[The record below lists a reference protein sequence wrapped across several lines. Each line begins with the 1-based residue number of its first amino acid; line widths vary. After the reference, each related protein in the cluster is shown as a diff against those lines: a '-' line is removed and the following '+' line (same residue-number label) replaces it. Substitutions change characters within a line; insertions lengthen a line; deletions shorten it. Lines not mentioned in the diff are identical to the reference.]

1 MIAICMCVLAFLA
14 CLLAGRRSLG
24 LGLILLFTFG
34 YFYGIVRANLLTTF
48 SHFIFDA
55 GVIGLYCSQSWL
67 SSGSVERNRLAL
79 ITGWMVVLIGWPMLL
94 VLLPFQTL
102 LVSLVGLRGN
112 TFFIPLLVLGA
123 RLRTKDLLLLSYG
136 LAALNLGAVGFGALE
151 YFTTV
156 TRFYPVSPVTALIY
170 GSNDVAGGFMRIPA
184 IFANAHTYGG
194 AMACSIPYLLGTW
207 SQPQKKIL
215 RMLAAAGIGAAF
227 IGILLSA
234 TRTHFV
240 VGVVII
246 AVMLFTTRMKTSA
259 WVGLVLLVGL
269 VGWMAATNPRFQRYK
284 SLSDTDYVNDRI
296 AGSLNRS
303 FFEILTEYPLGN
315 GLGGGGTSIPYFLEG
330 QVKNPIGLEDEYA
343 RILCE
348 QGIIGLL
355 LWICFLGW
363 FFFRL
368 PVAFAKGRWSNS
380 RRGAW
385 CYAAICMLTAFAG
398 VGLLTAIPQS
408 ALLLLGVGWTTT
420 PMAKE
425 AETATEAQAREV
437 HLAAQ
442 SRRLAY
448 TG

>member
-1 MIAICMCVLAFLA
+1 MIAIGICVFAFLT
-14 CLLAGRRSLG
+14 CFLAGRRSLG
-24 LGLILLFTFG
+24 LGLVLLFAFG
-34 YFYGIVRANLLTTF
+34 YFYGILRANLLTTF

-67 SSGSVERNRLAL
+67 SSGMLERKRLAL
-79 ITGWMVVLIGWPMLL
+79 ITGWTVVLIAWPILL

-136 LAALNLGAVGFGALE
+136 LAVLNLVALGFGALE
-151 YFTTV
+151 YFTSV

-170 GSNDVAGGFMRIPA
+170 SSNDVAGGFMRIPA
-184 IFANAHTYGG
+184 IFANAHSFGG

-240 VGVVII
+240 IGVTII

-259 WVGLVLLVGL
+259 WVGLVLLIGL
-269 VGWMAATNPRFQRYK
+269 VGWMAATNPRFQRFK
-284 SLSDTDYVNDRI
+284 TLSNTDYVSERL
-296 AGSLNRS
+296 AGSMNRG
-303 FFEILTEYPLGN
+303 FLEILLEYPMGN
-315 GLGGGGTSIPYFLEG
+315 GLGGRGTSIPYFLEG
-330 QVKNPIGLEDEYA
+330 QVKNPIGLENEYS

-355 LWICFLGW
+355 LWICFVGW
-363 FFFRL
+363 FLFRA
-368 PVAFAKGRWSNS
+368 PMAFAQGRWANS

-385 CYAAICMLTAFAG
+385 CYAAICLGTALTG
-398 VGLLTAIPQS
+398 IGLLTAIPQS
-408 ALLLLGVGWTTT
+408 ALVLLGIGWTTT

-425 AETATEAQAREV
+425 AETAPEVQARAV
-437 HLAAQ
+437 RLAAE